1 MLLEP
6 AVSDH
11 LLNDV
16 LKDSVNIQITNSA
29 QEVSQ
34 KAACQ
39 PCGEAGDMTQYFV
52 MIEGR
57 EESDKEMK
65 PILVHI
71 RIGWRGRWSRG
82 YPHPQL
88 HRGESVRNEIE
99 LLKMQE
105 LM

>member
-88 HRGESVRNEIE
+88 HSDMSEGQRW
-99 LLKMQE
+99 
-105 LM
+105 